1 MVNRIRQYPQ
11 FKLQADRDILA
22 TPANNLL
29 YILSTIR
36 ELYNTSGNGH
46 SANNIKSLG
55 YEQLENFLWNTL
67 WLTEEEILQH
77 QQLHSDPDHS
87 SNRGRANDLIGL
99 GDFVSWATIL
109 VLRWTHSNDERISK
123 ALQVFGPVGDR
134 LYVHAQLWR
143 KMSEADP
150 SKGEREAKR
159 FRVLYTLLSDSFKI
173 LVEQYEDAGHRR
185 LGFPQIQLLVE
196 ETNLM
201 LEPFHG
207 FISEVKP
214 NGLSMR
220 MKRTLALLLAVLD
233 GSGETASCFRVEYA
247 LLVVLP
253 LMPAVVDAVYDLI
266 PSQLW
271 VETLQECGLGSFA
284 AALGR
289 EFGLRNDKR
298 LGVEVRGK
306 LGRMLGSEKE
316 VEKEER
322 AVRDIGLQLGQL
334 RIEDT
339 TQ

>member
-196 ETNLM
+196 
-201 LEPFHG
+201 
-207 FISEVKP
+207 
-214 NGLSMR
+214 
-220 MKRTLALLLAVLD
+220 
-233 GSGETASCFRVEYA
+233 
-247 LLVVLP
+247 
-253 LMPAVVDAVYDLI
+253 
-266 PSQLW
+266 
-271 VETLQECGLGSFA
+271 
-284 AALGR
+284 
-289 EFGLRNDKR
+289 
-298 LGVEVRGK
+298 
-306 LGRMLGSEKE
+306 
-316 VEKEER
+316 
-322 AVRDIGLQLGQL
+322 
-334 RIEDT
+334 
-339 TQ
+339 